1 MEHRQVW
8 KNSLYEPSARVP
20 FIVSGPGV
28 AQGKVITDTI
38 TSLLDVCED
47 IHPTQCIQLRA
58 VLFLVSFFAVT
69 SLALDRPDPG
79 RHGWRHC
86 PFLS

>member
-28 AQGKVITDTI
+28 TPGKVVTDTI
-38 TSLLDVCED
+38 TSLLDVCEE
-47 IHPTQCIQLRA
+47 IHPITQYIQLRA
-58 VLFLVSFFAVT
+58 ELVWCL
-69 SLALDRPDPG
+69 SLR
-79 RHGWRHC
+79 
-86 PFLS
+86 